1 MCCRS
6 ACPLFQGAA
15 ALTTL
20 QDSPRH
26 KVNPLLTSLAQSANG
41 PPVRKPTLREIK
53 TPPALAA
60 FGAFFVPEPLGAC
73 LVLAAA
79 IWWLCRKPFG
89 GASSEILPQAPEP
102 DAGRGAYAQAA
113 AMPADVPKTSAAA
126 PAGG

>member
-1 MCCRS
+1 M
-6 ACPLFQGAA
+6 
-15 ALTTL
+15 
-20 QDSPRH
+20 
-26 KVNPLLTSLAQSANG
+26 LTSLAQSANG
-41 PPVRKPTLREIK
+41 SFVRKPTLREIK

-89 GASSEILPQAPEP
+89 RASSTILPQTAEPNACGGSYAEVAVMSADAPQTE
-102 DAGRGAYAQAA
+102 A
-113 AMPADVPKTSAAA
+113 TA